1 MSNGLTFIRHKL
13 TENEKKLLSYEFS
26 NEHIY
31 YVLVEFQSKF
41 NEVYRCFI
49 NIFRKIFNYK
59 RNNKNLKEE
68 IEKQVDDLEKLEQKL
83 LNKYKIILLH
93 IKLSKLDF
101 NNADIFLE
109 FIDKNEEER
118 FFNSLNF
125 TKNYLE
131 RYRRQM
137 EELEELKNKINS
149 VYEKVISY
157 SCLDIPK

>member
-1 MSNGLTFIRHKL
+1 M
-13 TENEKKLLSYEFS
+13 
-26 NEHIY
+26 
-31 YVLVEFQSKF
+31 
-41 NEVYRCFI
+41 
-49 NIFRKIFNYK
+49 
-59 RNNKNLKEE
+59 KEE

>member
-1 MSNGLTFIRHKL
+1 MSNGHNFIRHKL